1 MSKRLKMKGLA
12 LNVVWGLII
21 AIASVLVFLSL
32 ITGTFKNAANWFY
45 CDVYIKVISFFTN
58 SEIASV
64 PDTCRPTIKDHAKV
78 ETVDDTDNK
87 IFSRKLLAYI
97 IACWGEAEIKG
108 IFESHPCYELRLSEH
123 VENVSEGNV
132 TQILIKEDHC
142 KSIENSD
149 YGCGAKNQIVWSIDG
164 EVLSLTEQNVL
175 DEINLFTVPNQ
186 IPGINIGMIP
196 SVAGIKETI
205 QLKGFLAKDVPT
217 SICGAITC
225 DSWNYN
231 RSTDLVLFNISS
243 NIYNYS
249 IDSIMSDMEIKGF
262 TNSTIN
268 YQKIL
273 LVEYNGPKDAIEVI
287 G

>member
-1 MSKRLKMKGLA
+1 MKGLA

-78 ETVDDTDNK
+78 ETVEDTDNK
-87 IFSRKLLAYI
+87 IFSRKVLAYI

-108 IFESHPCYELRLSEH
+108 IYESHPCYELRLSGR
-123 VENVSEGNV
+123 VENVSEENV

-149 YGCGAKNQIVWSIDG
+149 YGCGAKNQILWDIDG
-164 EVLSLTEQNVL
+164 GI
-175 DEINLFTVPNQ
+175 INNQ
-186 IPGINIGMIP
+186 
-196 SVAGIKETI
+196 TI
-205 QLKGFLAKDVPT
+205 ML
-217 SICGAITC
+217 I
-225 DSWNYN
+225 
-231 RSTDLVLFNISS
+231 
-243 NIYNYS
+243 
-249 IDSIMSDMEIKGF
+249 
-262 TNSTIN
+262 
-268 YQKIL
+268 
-273 LVEYNGPKDAIEVI
+273 EYNESSEAILVI